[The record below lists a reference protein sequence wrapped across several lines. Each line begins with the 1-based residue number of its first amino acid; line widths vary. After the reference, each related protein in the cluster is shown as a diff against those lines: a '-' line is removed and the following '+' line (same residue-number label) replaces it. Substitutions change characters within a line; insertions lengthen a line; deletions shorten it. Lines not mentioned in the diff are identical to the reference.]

1 MKSVRFANS
10 TGTMECGLPSVWFTL
25 QSWHP
30 KFSSVAVT
38 LTINHCL
45 MAVFLRFFVLTEVLE
60 VFMGSFFF
68 FFFFF
73 FSFYSVKPVEIHRED
88 KVSLEVAVVYWAICA
103 LLKKHN
109 LYLTKA

>member
-1 MKSVRFANS
+1 
-10 TGTMECGLPSVWFTL
+10 MECGLPSVWFTL

-38 LTINHCL
+38 LIINHCL

-60 VFMGSFFF
+60 VFMGSFFFF

>member
-1 MKSVRFANS
+1 MRLAFCMVHSPVVASQVFFSCGHAYNKSLFDGS
-10 TGTMECGLPSVWFTL
+10 LFTFFFFYCILCGFFWF
-25 QSWHP
+25 
-30 KFSSVAVT
+30 
-38 LTINHCL
+38 
-45 MAVFLRFFVLTEVLE
+45 
-60 VFMGSFFF
+60 FFF

-73 FSFYSVKPVEIHRED
+73 FSFYLVKPVEIHRED

>member
-1 MKSVRFANS
+1 M
-10 TGTMECGLPSVWFTL
+10 
-25 QSWHP
+25 
-30 KFSSVAVT
+30 
-38 LTINHCL
+38 
-45 MAVFLRFFVLTEVLE
+45 FFWVL
-60 VFMGSFFF
+60 FFF